1 MRRNLFRLSFIV
13 YVFMDWHLIPSKHS
27 LRIIF
32 SVANETYSLVTF
44 TDVLDTPLEQY
55 NILNDTNTTLES
67 ADDDIYL
74 AVLSLPTFHVSYKK
88 STAVIEC
95 YILDKFR
102 QVLLKLRIF
111 CLSQFLHMDEH

>member
-1 MRRNLFRLSFIV
+1 
-13 YVFMDWHLIPSKHS
+13 MDWHLIPSKHS

-44 TDVLDTPLEQY
+44 THVLDTLLEQY

-95 YILDKFR
+95 YILVSVY
-102 QVLLKLRIF
+102 QV
-111 CLSQFLHMDEH
+111 